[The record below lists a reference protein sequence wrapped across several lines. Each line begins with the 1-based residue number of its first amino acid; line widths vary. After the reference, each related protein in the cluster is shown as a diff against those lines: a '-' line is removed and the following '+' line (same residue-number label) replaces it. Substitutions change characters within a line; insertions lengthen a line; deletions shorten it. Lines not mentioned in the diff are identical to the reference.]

1 MKLARLA
8 QRHTTSLFALATVAL
23 AWGLAVPAHATVM
36 VEIPMEDM
44 IRDADVIAHG
54 TVLRSGTRLTQFDG
68 RFEPHSIAELRVDDL
83 LKGQSTD
90 VIEID
95 EIGGETPT
103 FGTWIEGTP
112 RYGRGDEVI
121 VFLRRLPNGSF
132 RTVGMAQGR
141 FDVVHSITSTPGGAT
156 TVRRDTSALAFA
168 SWVGGEMVVEDGQVG
183 PAVSYAEFVGFVR
196 SVVDQ
201 LTVPGESSVTE
212 PQPALPTG
220 GAR

>member
-1 MKLARLA
+1 MTLRARLA
-8 QRHTTSLFALATVAL
+8 RTVGHRTSLALAMLVL

-36 VEIPMEDM
+36 VEIPIEDL

-54 TVLRSGTRLTQFDG
+54 TVVRAGTRLTQFDG
-68 RFEPHSIAELRVDDL
+68 RFEPHSIAELRVDDW
-83 LKGQSTD
+83 LKGQTD
-90 VIEID
+90 DVLEID

-112 RYGRGDEVI
+112 RYARGQEVI

-141 FDVVHSITSTPGGAT
+141 FDVAHAISTTPGGTT

-168 SWVGGEMVVEDGQVG
+168 SWVSGQMIVQDGGIG
-183 PAVSYAEFVGFVR
+183 PAIGYDEFVGLVR
-196 SVVDQ
+196 SVLAQ
-201 LTVPGESSVTE
+201 L
-212 PQPALPTG
+212 ALPADMSTIG